1 MVGYSLKCLTHPS
14 HLTMGS
20 TAHFFCLLFPS
31 QHSQAISAEAVLL
44 LFSSPLKKTPA
55 DQKKQRLQKVQKRPI
70 LQSSNFKE
78 MVAQMKYRGLQPF
91 QSLQRAPLDPK
102 GWVVSPWD
110 GNLSAASS
118 RLCCS
123 ASSGRISPLFV
134 GDLELQHSA
143 NRSSL
148 LEEARGSILATMQPK
163 AVLLAQETALFSFSL
178 TESQQKKQRSACN
191 YSRLQFSLRKLPLVL
206 RVGLHHGV

>member
-14 HLTMGS
+14 HLTMRS

-44 LFSSPLKKTPA
+44 LFFSPLKKTPA

-91 QSLQRAPLDPK
+91 QSLQRPPLDPK

-118 RLCCS
+118 RLCFS
-123 ASSGRISPLFV
+123 ASSSRISPLFV
-134 GDLELQHSA
+134 GDLNFSIPLT
-143 NRSSL
+143 
-148 LEEARGSILATMQPK
+148 EAAFCRKRMAQVLATVQPK
-163 AVLLAQETALFSFSL
+163 AALLAQEIALFPSSL
-178 TESQQKKQRSACN
+178 TESQQKKQCSACN

-206 RVGLHHGV
+206 RVGLHHGA